1 MGWNSKHS
9 EHPEH
14 SEHSEHPEHSEQS
27 EHPEHSEHPEQIE
40 RSEHSEHSEYSENS
54 EHSENLELSEHS
66 ENSELHLADVPA
78 LTIRLCKIKEH
89 IPALRTGG
97 TILSRAFSSSS
108 EGSKQQYTPFGV
120 SLYVITSNLPT
131 FSNLFIFRIHAN
143 AS

>member
-27 EHPEHSEHPEQIE
+27 EHPEHSEN
-40 RSEHSEHSEYSENS
+40 SDHSEHS
-54 EHSENLELSEHS
+54 ELSEHS
-66 ENSELHLADVPA
+66 ENSELHLADVPLF

-97 TILSRAFSSSS
+97 TILSRAFSNSS

-120 SLYVITSNLPT
+120 SLYVIISNLPT

>member
-54 EHSENLELSEHS
+54 EHSENSELSEHS